1 MKISTMKEKQ
11 HKGVRKGICLVI
23 TVALLLCGCGGAG
36 DETSAEPPVDISAD
50 TQDTE
55 SEEPNVETQEATIT
69 VSEEIEYPFPY
80 GKEDWRL
87 ELYTE
92 ETAEEK
98 VYRIRVYDEQDTIL
112 QDFPCKIEADALEF
126 RFGELYT
133 YADLAVFPENA
144 KTAGSEGLLFLWDH
158 EADRFMQRPITI
170 PWYDQGYGDGT
181 FLVTDQQE
189 NTEERT
195 LCCINQGAGQTV
207 ELRKWTLTKAGE
219 PETKGKLL
227 IWDCLEKMTL
237 YNGDVEW
244 DENGELTNKEYYED
258 LFSKRLHC
266 PWDVS
271 AYEGIPTAI
280 VRSDGE
286 DDWNLDTKTYESREA
301 LLTDCGFQDAEPYY
315 QYYDRLQNLELE
327 LYLDEKAGRGCGFC
341 YSYEY
346 NNDLEKIAQ
355 CNGFI
360 FEGIHSAVWEDD
372 TYSVLAGEGEDAG
385 ELEGVTQVNY
395 GYTDDGKLSSYEVK
409 GITELVEAAR
419 EEGIESPEAALVSM
433 TWVYRGDGTLYCKY
447 YSHDPMTF
455 STWGQNRYIYY
466 NEMGRPVYRY
476 EYITHGSYESYY
488 IYNGKAKRP
497 KYGLRLDQNGGYLIP
512 EMVVYR

>member
-23 TVALLLCGCGGAG
+23 TAALLLCGCGGAG
-36 DETSAEPPVDISAD
+36 DETPADVSTDVPADTSAD
-50 TQDTE
+50 TQNTE
-55 SEEPNVETQEATIT
+55 SEEPNVETQEETIT
-69 VSEEIEYPFPY
+69 ASEKIAYPFPY

-98 VYRIRVYDEQDTIL
+98 AYRIRVYDEQGALL
-112 QDFPCKIEADALEF
+112 QDLPCNIEADSLKF

-133 YADLAVFPENA
+133 YADLAVFPEDA
-144 KTAGSEGLLFLWDH
+144 QTAGAEGLLFLWDH
-158 EADRFMQRPITI
+158 ETDRFVKEPIAI
-170 PWYDQGYGDGT
+170 PWYNQGYGDGT

-195 LCCINQGAGQTV
+195 LCYISRGAGQMV
-207 ELRKWTLTKAGE
+207 ELRKWTLTK
-219 PETKGKLL
+219 GKLR

-244 DENGELTNKEYYED
+244 DENGELANEEYYED
-258 LFSKRLHC
+258 LFSQRLKR

-286 DDWNLDTKTYESREA
+286 DDWSFETKDYESREE
-301 LLTDCGFQDAEPYY
+301 LLTDCDFLDAEPFY
-315 QYYDRLQNLELE
+315 QYYDRMHNLELE

-346 NNDLEKIAQ
+346 NNALEKIVQ
-355 CNGFI
+355 CYGFS
-360 FEGIHSAVWEDD
+360 FEGINSTVWKDD

-409 GITELVEAAR
+409 GITGLLDAAR
-419 EEGIESPEAALVSM
+419 EEGIETPEDDIVVSM
-433 TWVYRGDGTLYCKY
+433 TWVYRGDETLYCKY
-447 YSHDPMTF
+447 YHHDPMTF
-455 STWGQNRYIYY
+455 GTWGQNRHIYY
-466 NEMGRPVYRY
+466 DEMGRPVYRY

-488 IYNGKAKRP
+488 IYSGKAKRP
-497 KYGLRLDQNGGYLIP
+497 KYGLRLDRNGGYLIP
-512 EMVVYR
+512 EMVRYR